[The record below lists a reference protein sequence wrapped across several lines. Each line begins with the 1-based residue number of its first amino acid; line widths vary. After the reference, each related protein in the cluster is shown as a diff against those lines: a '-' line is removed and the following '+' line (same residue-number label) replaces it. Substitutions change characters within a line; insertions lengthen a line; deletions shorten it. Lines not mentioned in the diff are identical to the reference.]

1 MTARLDFERDGQDW
15 PNRAASRFIL
25 AGDVRFHVQ
34 VMGDGPVMLLLHGT
48 GASTHSWRGLLP
60 LLAKHYTIV
69 APDLPGH
76 GFSDYL
82 GMNGLSITGMA
93 ASIQALLRKLGLEP
107 GIAVGHSAGAAI
119 LVRMA
124 LDRQIRPELIISLN
138 GALAPFGGFI
148 GQFFS
153 PVARMLA
160 TLPLLSMLFAR
171 RARDPDVI
179 RDILKQTGSKL
190 DPEGI
195 ALYSRLAGNAEHV
208 TAALGMMANWDLLAL
223 ERDMPRLQTPLALV
237 SGLRDQMVRPDV
249 AREVAA
255 RVPSAF
261 VVPVAGL
268 GHLAHEEAPGRIA
281 ELILGLA
288 EGERPARAPLRPAR
302 NRTAGM
308 TTSIA
313 GERP

>member
-1 MTARLDFERDGQDW
+1 
-15 PNRAASRFIL
+15 
-25 AGDVRFHVQ
+25 
-34 VMGDGPVMLLLHGT
+34 MGEGPVILLLHGT

-107 GIAVGHSAGAAI
+107 SLAVGHSAGAAI
-119 LVRMA
+119 LIRMV
-124 LDRQIRPELIISLN
+124 LDRQISPERIISLN
-138 GALAPFGGFI
+138 GALMPFGGFI

-153 PVARMLA
+153 PVARMLT
-160 TLPLLSMLFAR
+160 TLPLMTTMFAR
-171 RARDPDVI
+171 RARDPQVI

-195 ALYSRLAGNAEHV
+195 ALYGRLAGNAEHV
-208 TAALGMMANWDLLAL
+208 TATLGMMANWDLQTL

-237 SGLRDQMVRPDV
+237 AGLRDEMVRPSVARDV
-249 AREVAA
+249 AR
-255 RVPSAF
+255 RVRSAY

-268 GHLAHEEAPGRIA
+268 GHLAHEEAPDRIA
-281 ELILGLA
+281 GMIHTLA
-288 EGERPARAPLRPAR
+288 AGEKPAPVPMRPARSRA
-302 NRTAGM
+302 AGLA
-308 TTSIA
+308 TSIA
-313 GERP
+313 GERS

>member
-1 MTARLDFERDGQDW
+1 MNTRLDFARDGQDW
-15 PNRAASRFIL
+15 PHREASRFVL

-34 VMGDGPVMLLLHGT
+34 VMGEGPVILLLHGT

-93 ASIQALLRKLGLEP
+93 ASIQALLHKLGLEP
-107 GIAVGHSAGAAI
+107 SLAVGHSAGAAI

-124 LDRQIRPELIISLN
+124 LDRQINPELIISLN
-138 GALAPFGGFI
+138 GALVPFGGFI

-160 TLPLLSMLFAR
+160 TLPLMSTMFAR
-171 RARDPDVI
+171 RARDPEVI
-179 RDILKQTGSKL
+179 RDILKQTGSRL
-190 DPEGI
+190 DPEGV
-195 ALYSRLAGNAEHV
+195 ALYSRLAGNSDHV
-208 TAALGMMANWDLLAL
+208 TATLGMMANWDLQTL
-223 ERDMPRLQTPLALV
+223 ERDMPRLRTPLALV
-237 SGLRDQMVRPDV
+237 AGLRDEMVRPSV
-249 AREVAA
+249 ARNVAD
-255 RVPSAF
+255 RVSSAY
-261 VVPVAGL
+261 VVPVASL

-281 ELILGLA
+281 ELILSLA
-288 EGERPARAPLRPAR
+288 AGERPARAPMRPTR

-313 GERP
+313 GERS